1 MTYKFII
8 NQKLPSFNDYIKA
21 CRTNKYV
28 GAKMKEK
35 VEQEIWY
42 YIISQLKNIKIK
54 KPIIIH
60 FTWIEENK
68 RRDLDNIAFAK
79 KFILDALQK
88 AGVLENDNQKYV
100 KGFTDKFLYEKQARV
115 IIEMEEIENGDY

>member
-42 YIISQLKNIKIK
+42 YIISQLKNTKIK
-54 KPIIIH
+54 KPIVIH

-115 IIEMEEIENGDY
+115 IIEMEEIENGD